1 MLTKMFELFDRQQR
15 DAVLLNMLRFE
26 YLFVTL
32 IYTSQ
37 VSLIIH

>member
-1 MLTKMFELFDRQQR
+1 MLTKMFDLFDRQRR
-15 DAVLLNMLRFE
+15 DVVLLNMLRFD

-37 VSLIIH
+37 VLLIIH